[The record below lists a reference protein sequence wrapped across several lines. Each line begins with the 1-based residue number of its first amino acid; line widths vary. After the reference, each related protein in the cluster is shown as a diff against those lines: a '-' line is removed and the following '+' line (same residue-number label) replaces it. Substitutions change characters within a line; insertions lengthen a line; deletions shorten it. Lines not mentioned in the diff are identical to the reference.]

1 MEWLDPTGFM
11 GRSAVNEIQVY
22 TSITLVSND
31 NNITIVDLE
40 MHHGYDPPTFF
51 ALSLPLLSSLSSSQ
65 LPRGT
70 SRVGEFTGT
79 KMAQY
84 RAITGELP

>member
-40 MHHGYDPPTFF
+40 MHHGYDPPTF
-51 ALSLPLLSSLSSSQ
+51 LLVYLT
-65 LPRGT
+65 L
-70 SRVGEFTGT
+70 
-79 KMAQY
+79 
-84 RAITGELP
+84 L